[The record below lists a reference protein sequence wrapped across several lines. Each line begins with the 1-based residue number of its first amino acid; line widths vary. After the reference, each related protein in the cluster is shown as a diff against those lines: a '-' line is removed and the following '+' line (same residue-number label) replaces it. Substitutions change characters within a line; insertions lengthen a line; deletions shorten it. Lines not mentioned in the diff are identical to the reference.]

1 VLASKAGKAAP
12 GLIRHGL
19 PKVCATGEQH
29 GTFRLHHRKT
39 QIVAPGT
46 RPGGKSSVTHV
57 SGRIRGEESESC
69 PVIARLNDRWRVV
82 ACKNNIQWILQ
93 VRRGNRWH
101 GKYFFRTREGLVLL
115 AREYAGEISGDALVI
130 LLRLPERFPEAR
142 P

>member
-1 VLASKAGKAAP
+1 
-12 GLIRHGL
+12 
-19 PKVCATGEQH
+19 
-29 GTFRLHHRKT
+29 
-39 QIVAPGT
+39 
-46 RPGGKSSVTHV
+46 
-57 SGRIRGEESESC
+57 
-69 PVIARLNDRWRVV
+69 VV